1 MTDFLKKFVKICQI
15 CQIFILLTSQ
25 SEFSKMFKKMPKI
38 LDNIYIYIY
47 NGCRTSS
54 DNSNMKE
61 NCMKT
66 VGKFFAKKLASL
78 MVLLLVLGLGIIWF
92 RNSIF
97 AWFQGTH
104 KVQYEFVIKKF
115 EAESKLVVAGAEVAT
130 TANQTF
136 ENNKLE
142 EWPDWTEPITKLFVG
157 REMSVDIPV
166 QTEFK
171 LVLEGIEQS
180 DVHIQNNTLTFK
192 QPVLVEVDSQQ
203 HGQIKIS
210 NNSNGLLDKAVDAF
224 TSGQKAQEFLNEKS
238 QEAIY
243 KTSEEVL
250 NDAERQ
256 EKVAAFAETALEN
269 LLNLNSEEKLEVEI
283 EVSDLNFQIVDKK

>member
-1 MTDFLKKFVKICQI
+1 
-15 CQIFILLTSQ
+15 
-25 SEFSKMFKKMPKI
+25 
-38 LDNIYIYIY
+38 
-47 NGCRTSS
+47 
-54 DNSNMKE
+54 
-61 NCMKT
+61 MKT

-78 MVLLLVLGLGIIWF
+78 LVLLLVLGLGIFWL

-104 KVQYEFVIKKF
+104 KAQYEFVIKKF

-210 NNSNGLLDKAVDAF
+210 NNSNGLVDKAVDVF
-224 TSGQKAQEFLNEKS
+224 TAGQKAQEFLNDKS

-250 NDAERQ
+250 NDAERK
-256 EKVAAFAETALEN
+256 EKVASFAETALEN